1 MSAPWAAPRRWLP
14 LAALAAVLPFLGK
27 PPALDEESYLWLGV
41 RLDPLRP
48 YDWVRAWPP
57 YDDDGFVYAHP
68 PGWLWWMALWRPFA
82 EWLPLERLLVGAP
95 WVLLLGWSVGRLAER
110 VTRHPALAG
119 GLWLSSTI
127 VVLGLHDTLMIDL
140 GVTALATAA
149 LAVEVDAARYGDR
162 RLALLSG
169 VLLGLAAVT
178 KYPALAAA
186 AAVGIFQART
196 GLRRATWVGFLVVF
210 GGVEAGM
217 ALVYGRDHLWE
228 VWTRREEIAHG
239 PFDERLVGVLAR
251 MALLP
256 LPLVLVRAEPGVAA
270 AGALAGLVA
279 LGVGRPAGLSGGGM
293 AVLAGWVMVGGV
305 GLARLARGLRPATV
319 KRRRDDG
326 GEAWL
331 LAVFG
336 TLWVGGVVAVHNY
349 ASARYLFP
357 VAAPVALLVTR
368 SAEEVRGGK
377 ALVRASIALSAAL
390 ALMVAV
396 ADLRFARA
404 GVEVAR
410 RAAGR
415 GPPGYFAGEWSFRW
429 AMEARGWTR
438 WHPGLELA
446 PGARVAV
453 VDQASPG
460 GGPHARWQPVDRVES
475 RDRFPLRVVDL
486 DARVSLYAETLGP
499 LPLGFGSGPIEGA
512 TIFEVGGAP

>member
-1 MSAPWAAPRRWLP
+1 MSYPWDAPRRWLP

-27 PPALDEESYLWLGV
+27 LPALDEESYLWLGA

-57 YDDDGFVYAHP
+57 YDQDGFVYAHP

-82 EWLPLERLLVGAP
+82 QWLPLERLLVGAP
-95 WVLLLGWSVGRLAER
+95 WVLLLGWAVGRLAER
-110 VTRHPALAG
+110 VTRHPSLAG

-140 GVTALATAA
+140 GATALATAA
-149 LAVEVDAARYGDR
+149 LAVEVDAARSGDR

-169 VLLGLAAVT
+169 VLLGLAAIT

-196 GLRRATWVGFLVVF
+196 GFRSATWLGFLAVF
-210 GGVEAGM
+210 GGVEGAM
-217 ALVYGRDHLWE
+217 ALAYGRDHLWE
-228 VWTRREEIAHG
+228 VWTRREEIARG
-239 PFDERLVGVLAR
+239 PLDERLVGVLAR

-256 LPLVLVRAEPGVAA
+256 LPLVLVRAEPAVAA
-270 AGALAGLVA
+270 AGALAGLLA
-279 LGVGRPAGLSGGGM
+279 LVVGRPAGLSGGEV
-293 AVLAGWVMVGGV
+293 AELAGWVMVGGM
-305 GLARLARGLRPATV
+305 GLARLVRGLRPATA
-319 KRRRDDG
+319 KRRRDDA

-336 TLWVGGVVAVHNY
+336 ALWVGGVVGVHNY
-349 ASARYLFP
+349 ASARYLLP
-357 VAAPVALLVTR
+357 VAAPVALLVAR

-377 ALVRASIALSAAL
+377 ALVRVSMVLSAAL
-390 ALMVAV
+390 ALGVAV

-404 GVEVAR
+404 GAEVAR
-410 RAAGR
+410 QAASR
-415 GPPGYFAGEWSFRW
+415 GPAGYFAGEWSFRW

-438 WHPGLELA
+438 WQPGLELA
-446 PGARVAV
+446 PGTRVVV

-460 GGPHARWQPVDRVES
+460 VVPHAHWQPVDRVES
-475 RDRFPLRVVDL
+475 NDRFPLRVVDL
-486 DARVSLYAETLGP
+486 GARVALHAETLGP
-499 LPLGFGSGPIEGA
+499 LPIGFGVGPIEGA
-512 TIFEVGGAP
+512 TIYEVGAAR